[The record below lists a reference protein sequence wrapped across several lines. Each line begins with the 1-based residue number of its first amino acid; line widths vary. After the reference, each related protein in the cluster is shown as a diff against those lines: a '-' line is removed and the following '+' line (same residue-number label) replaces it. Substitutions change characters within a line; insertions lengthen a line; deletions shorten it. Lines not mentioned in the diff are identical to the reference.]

1 MSSQSRKQRR
11 AYEKFLKKTN
21 PQAYKEWKSDSIN
34 RGNQIHQEHLDN
46 IAIDST
52 KIDLDS
58 NTATIDV
65 TGDFDDP
72 EIIDYENLQKKTAK
86 NSEL

>member
-21 PQAYKEWKSDSIN
+21 PQAYKEWKADSIN
-34 RGNQIHQEHLDN
+34 RGKQLHQEHLDN

-52 KIDLDS
+52 KIELDG
-58 NTATIDV
+58 NTATINV
-65 TGDFDDP
+65 TEDFDDP
-72 EIIDYENLQKKTAK
+72 EIIDYDNL
-86 NSEL
+86 